1 MLTYYDVGNGF
12 LPISKSK
19 DISFFNLFSTIRE
32 KNKGHRIIRCP
43 LTWGEWLNLSD
54 NTVDSLASFVP
65 LGILEVM
72 LLDCLNAVTG
82 KFSDGQG

>member
-19 DISFFNLFSTIRE
+19 DISFFNLFSTIRQ

-43 LTWGEWLNLSD
+43 LLREKMLNL
-54 NTVDSLASFVP
+54 
-65 LGILEVM
+65 IR
-72 LLDCLNAVTG
+72 
-82 KFSDGQG
+82 